1 MGKNLMSYRIYL
13 DDIRTPIDKDWVV
26 VRNYDEFVETIQK
39 LGLRNIEEISLDH
52 DLGDSAIAEYYANAK
67 PNNILNYDNILE
79 KTGMDCCKFLVDES
93 VETNTPLPQIYVHSS
108 NPVGRVNMM
117 SLINNY
123 LKSCGLPETCERRI
137 TKFTA

>member
-1 MGKNLMSYRIYL
+1 
-13 DDIRTPIDKDWVV
+13 
-26 VRNYDEFVETIQK
+26 
-39 LGLRNIEEISLDH
+39 LGLGNIEEISLDH
-52 DLGDSAIAEYYANAK
+52 DLGESAIAEYYANAK
-67 PNNILNYDNILE
+67 PNNTLNYDNILE
-79 KTGMDCCKFLVDES
+79 KTGMDSCKFLVEES
-93 VETNTPLPQIYVHSS
+93 VETNTPLPQVYVHSS

>member
-1 MGKNLMSYRIYL
+1 M
-13 DDIRTPIDKDWVV
+13 
-26 VRNYDEFVETIQK
+26 
-39 LGLRNIEEISLDH
+39 SLDH
-52 DLGDSAIAEYYANAK
+52 DLGESAIAEYYANAK

-93 VETNTPLPQIYVHSS
+93 VKTNIPLPQIYVHSS

-123 LKSCGLPETCERRI
+123 LKSCGLPETCEKRI

>member
-1 MGKNLMSYRIYL
+1 MEKISKIYL
-13 DDIRTPIDKDWVV
+13 DDVRTPIDDEWVV
-26 VRNYDEFVETIQK
+26 ARNHDEFVNIIQK
-39 LGLRNIEEISLDH
+39 LGLGNIEEISLDH
-52 DLGDSAIAEYYANAK
+52 DLGESAIAEYYANAK
-67 PNNILNYDNILE
+67 PNNTLNYDNILE
-79 KTGMDCCKFLVDES
+79 KTGMDSCKFLVDES
-93 VETNTPLPQIYVHSS
+93 VETNTPLPQVYVHSS

>member
-1 MGKNLMSYRIYL
+1 MEKKYKVYL
-13 DDIRTPIDKDWVV
+13 DDVRTPIDNEWIVA
-26 VRNYDEFVETIQK
+26 RNHEEFVDTIQK
-39 LGLRNIEEISLDH
+39 LGLENIEEMSLDH
-52 DLGDSAIAEYYANAK
+52 DLGESAIAEYYTNAK

-93 VETNTPLPQIYVHSS
+93 VKTNIPLPQIYVHSS

>member
-1 MGKNLMSYRIYL
+1 MEKKYKVYL
-13 DDIRTPIDKDWVV
+13 DDVRTPIENEWIVA
-26 VRNYDEFVETIQK
+26 RNHEEFVDTIQK
-39 LGLRNIEEISLDH
+39 LGLENIEEMSLDH
-52 DLGDSAIAEYYANAK
+52 DLGESAIAEYYANAK

-93 VETNTPLPQIYVHSS
+93 VKTNIPLPQIYVHSS

>member
-1 MGKNLMSYRIYL
+1 MEKKYKIYL
-13 DDIRTPIDKDWVV
+13 DDVRTPIDDEWVV
-26 VRNYDEFVETIQK
+26 ARNYEEFVESVQK
-39 LGLRNIEEISLDH
+39 LGLENIDEMSLDH
-52 DLGDSAIAEYYANAK
+52 DLGESAIAEYYANAK

-93 VETNTPLPQIYVHSS
+93 VKTNIPLPQIYVHSS

-123 LKSCGLPETCERRI
+123 LKSCGLTETCERRI

>member
-1 MGKNLMSYRIYL
+1 MEKKYKIYL
-13 DDIRTPIDKDWVV
+13 DDVRTPIDDEGVV
-26 VRNYDEFVETIQK
+26 ARNYEEFVESVQK
-39 LGLRNIEEISLDH
+39 LGLGNIDEMSLDH
-52 DLGDSAIAEYYANAK
+52 DLGESAIAEYYANAK
-67 PNNILNYDNILE
+67 PNNIRNYDNILE

-93 VETNTPLPQIYVHSS
+93 VKTNIPLPQIYVHSS

-123 LKSCGLPETCERRI
+123 LKSCGLTETCERRI

>member
-1 MGKNLMSYRIYL
+1 MEKKYKVYL
-13 DDIRTPIDKDWVV
+13 DDVRTPIDNEWVIA
-26 VRNYDEFVETIQK
+26 RNHDEFVESIQK
-39 LGLRNIEEISLDH
+39 LGLENIEEISLDH
-52 DLGDSAIAEYYANAK
+52 DLGESAIAEYYANAK

-79 KTGMDCCKFLVDES
+79 KTGMDSCKFLVEES
-93 VETNTPLPQIYVHSS
+93 IETKAPLPQVYVHSS

-123 LKSCGLPETCERRI
+123 LKSCGLPETCEKRI

>member
-1 MGKNLMSYRIYL
+1 MEKKYKVYL
-13 DDIRTPIDKDWVV
+13 DDVRTPIDNEWIVA
-26 VRNYDEFVETIQK
+26 RNHEEFVDTIQK
-39 LGLRNIEEISLDH
+39 LGLENIEEMSLDH
-52 DLGDSAIAEYYANAK
+52 DLGESAIAEYYANAK

-93 VETNTPLPQIYVHSS
+93 VKTNIPLPQIYVHSS

>member
-1 MGKNLMSYRIYL
+1 MKKMYKIYL
-13 DDIRTPIDKDWVV
+13 DDLRTPIDDKWVV
-26 VRNYDEFVETIQK
+26 ARNYDEFVDVIQK
-39 LGLRNIEEISLDH
+39 FGLQNIEVISLDH
-52 DLGDSAIAEYYANAK
+52 DLGDTAVAEYYANAK

-123 LKSCGLPETCERRI
+123 LKSCGLPETCERWLV
-137 TKFTA
+137 KFTA

>member
-1 MGKNLMSYRIYL
+1 
-13 DDIRTPIDKDWVV
+13 
-26 VRNYDEFVETIQK
+26 

-93 VETNTPLPQIYVHSS
+93 VKTNIPLPQIYVHSS

-123 LKSCGLPETCERRI
+123 LKSCGLTETCERRI

>member
-1 MGKNLMSYRIYL
+1 MEKISKIYL
-13 DDIRTPIDKDWVV
+13 DDVRTPIDDEWVV
-26 VRNYDEFVETIQK
+26 TRNYEEFVESIQK
-39 LGLRNIEEISLDH
+39 LGLGNIVEISLDH

>member
-1 MGKNLMSYRIYL
+1 MEKKYKIYL
-13 DDIRTPIDKDWVV
+13 DDVRTPIDDEWVV
-26 VRNYDEFVETIQK
+26 ARNYEEFVESVQK
-39 LGLRNIEEISLDH
+39 LGLENIDEMSLDH
-52 DLGDSAIAEYYANAK
+52 DLGESAIAEYYENAK

-93 VETNTPLPQIYVHSS
+93 VKTNIPLPQIYVHSS

-123 LKSCGLPETCERRI
+123 LKSCGLTETCERRI